1 MAISKA
7 CWGIDVGQNA
17 LKAIRL
23 RQSGGDLEVIGF
35 DVIEHE
41 KILSQPDADEQQL
54 IRSALEQFFARN
66 DVHGDTIVVSVPGQS
81 SFSRFIKLPP
91 VDLRKI
97 PEIVRYEAGQQ
108 IPFNLEDVIWDY
120 QTMTMPSG
128 GPSEIE
134 VGIFAMKRDIVQ
146 DYINDFT
153 QVRVTPDLVQ
163 MAPVALYNYLRY
175 DRHDGAGATLL
186 LDVGTE
192 NTSLVIAD
200 GYRVW
205 IRNFPLGGNNFTQAL
220 VKNFKLTFAK
230 AENLKR
236 HAADS
241 KYARE
246 VFQAMRPVFS
256 DLLTEIQRSIGFY
269 TSLHRESRIERVLGM
284 GSTFR
289 LPGLQKF
296 LGQHLGVDVT
306 IIEQFNSLKGDRIIS
321 GSNFKENVVSLGVA
335 YGLALQGL
343 GLGSINTTLLPPE
356 ILKEKQIRK
365 KKPVV
370 IAAAAAV
377 VVACGLLA
385 YSAAQH
391 KDALARPA
399 DVQDVGRFENEVK
412 VLSGVK
418 SLESAANQNRD
429 KLQDSKRTMVQ
440 TQKELELYQD
450 VFRNQSLLY
459 NVVAGIYEATPKPE
473 AFETY
478 DAANDVPPWSSI
490 EGVEIMDI
498 ATEVVEVLPSDAV
511 APAGGAAEAAPEMPG
526 MDLGGP
532 ATADNQ
538 DKIRVLQVII
548 TGTMPYAAEMRQS
561 PTALLNQRLV
571 GPLSRYNNRENGL
584 VFSQVG
590 IVNLVN
596 EYSKVAGY
604 PYERENP
611 RLAASRSQSQSEAT
625 GIIEEGIIIPG
636 GEQRQTTP
644 STRTRAEPQVA
655 PRTPWRGQDAWFQ
668 VRFYVN
674 LDNWKETVS
683 VQAPTD
689 VQGTTGGGGGNG
701 DYQDFEEVPPTII
714 P

>member
-17 LKAIRL
+17 LKAIRV
-23 RQSGGDLEVIGF
+23 RQSGGDVEAIGF
-35 DVIEHE
+35 DVIEHD

-54 IRSALEQFFARN
+54 IRAALDKFLSRN
-66 DVHGDTIVVSVPGQS
+66 DVRGDTIVVSVPGQA

-146 DYINDFT
+146 DYVNDFT

-186 LDVGTE
+186 LDIGTE

-200 GYRVW
+200 GFRVW

-220 VKNFKLTFAK
+220 VKNFKLTFGK

-284 GSTFR
+284 GNTFR

-296 LGQHLGVDVT
+296 LSQHLGVDVT
-306 IIEQFNSLKGDRIIS
+306 IVEQFNALKGDHVIS
-321 GSNFKENVVSLGVA
+321 SSNFKENVVSFGVA

-343 GLGSINTTLLPPE
+343 GLGTINTTLLPPE

-365 KKPVV
+365 KRPVV
-370 IAAAAAV
+370 IASAAAV
-377 VVACGLLA
+377 VLACGLMGYAASENLGRLA
-385 YSAAQH
+385 
-391 KDALARPA
+391 KPA
-399 DVQDVGRFENEVK
+399 DARDIGSPTEGGKLVTAFRSVRELDATSKENARN
-412 VLSGVK
+412 
-418 SLESAANQNRD
+418 LETAKRE
-429 KLQDSKRTMVQ
+429 LQQ
-440 TQKELELYQD
+440 TQQQLELYQN
-450 VFRNQSLLY
+450 VFRNQHLWYRVLSGIWD
-459 NVVAGIYEATPKPE
+459 VVPKPE
-473 AFETY
+473 ALNADGSTTY
-478 DAANDVPPWSSI
+478 VAASDQPQWSTLPAI
-490 EGVEIMDI
+490 EILDI
-498 ATEVVEVLPSDAV
+498 SGEVVEARPEKPA
-511 APAGGAAEAAPEMPG
+511 APAATGEAAPEFGESPMGLPQE
-526 MDLGGP
+526 
-532 ATADNQ
+532 T
-538 DKIRVLQVII
+538 IRVLRVTIE
-548 TGTMPYAAEMRQS
+548 GTMPRQQS
-561 PTALLNQRLV
+561 QDPANLLDERLLNALRAYRAQD
-571 GPLSRYNNRENGL
+571 GM

-590 IVNLVN
+590 IVNLVP
-596 EYSKVAGY
+596 EYRAVPGY
-604 PYERENP
+604 PYERDDP
-611 RLAASRSQSQSEAT
+611 RAALQQQPTDAAVGGGAMTPTDRRTAT
-625 GIIEEGIIIPG
+625 
-636 GEQRQTTP
+636 QT
-644 STRTRAEPQVA
+644 EL
-655 PRTPWRGQDAWFQ
+655 PRRPFRGRDTWFRVQ
-668 VRFYVN
+668 FYVN
-674 LDNWKETVS
+674 LDNLKETVAVAKPQVDADPNNPDS
-683 VQAPTD
+683 QPYPSD
-689 VQGTTGGGGGNG
+689 GGNF
-701 DYQDFEEVPPTII
+701 Q
-714 P
+714 